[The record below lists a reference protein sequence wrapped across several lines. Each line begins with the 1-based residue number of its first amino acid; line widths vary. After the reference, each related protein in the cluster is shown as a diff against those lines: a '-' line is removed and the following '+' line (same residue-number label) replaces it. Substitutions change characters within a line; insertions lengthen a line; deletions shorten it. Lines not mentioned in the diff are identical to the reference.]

1 MGSYSS
7 QHVSTVVDDP
17 KGSGIADQ
25 INADT
30 VVAQIPDKNADYT
43 IIAEITTETV
53 TDTGEIKNVLVTR
66 DSEHSSMGSYSS
78 QHVSTVVDDPII
90 DTWESSLESSTGQH
104 ISETD
109 TLDPIV
115 DTLENSY
122 CYLQAQRDN
131 YDSED
136 SESDS
141 DEDIEDDDASDHGL
155 DTGLRCKEC
164 GKFFAGPYKVS
175 ALMQHQVWYQCN
187 GDKGTHFK

>member
-66 DSEHSSMGSYSS
+66 ESEHSSMGSYSS
-78 QHVSTVVDDPII
+78 QQASTVMDDP
-90 DTWESSLESSTGQH
+90 TSLGSYSST
-104 ISETD
+104 
-109 TLDPIV
+109 IV
-115 DTLENSY
+115 DEPMDDTLESY
-122 CYLQAQRDN
+122 LGSYKYGLN

-136 SESDS
+136 SDSDS
-141 DEDIEDDDASDHGL
+141 DADIEDDEASDHGL
-155 DTGLRCKEC
+155 DTGIRCK
-164 GKFFAGPYKVS
+164 
-175 ALMQHQVWYQCN
+175 
-187 GDKGTHFK
+187 